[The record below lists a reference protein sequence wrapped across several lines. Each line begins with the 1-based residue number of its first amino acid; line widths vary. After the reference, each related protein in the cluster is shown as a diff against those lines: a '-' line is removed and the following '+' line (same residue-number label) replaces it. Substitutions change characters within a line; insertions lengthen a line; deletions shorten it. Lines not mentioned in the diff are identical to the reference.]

1 MSATGTFATAINCM
15 DGRTQEPIINYM
27 KQGYK
32 VDYVDMINEPGPV
45 KALAGKDNLDFLKKL
60 ADIEL
65 QVSRIKTA
73 YMDKFEN
80 AMNAVTFAEVGEH
93 ETAGNLVDIA
103 ILESI
108 QKRMNISVNLHGSK
122 VVAVVAHHDCAGN
135 PVEKEKQI
143 EQLNASINTLKSW
156 GFAVEYIKLWVDNN
170 WRVQL
175 IN

>member
-1 MSATGTFATAINCM
+1 MSATGTFATSINCM

-27 KQGYK
+27 KQVYK

-45 KALAGKDNLDFLKKL
+45 KALAGKDNLDFLKKI

>member
-1 MSATGTFATAINCM
+1 MSATGTFVTAINCM

-27 KQGYK
+27 KQRFK

-45 KALAGKDNLDFLKKL
+45 KALAGNDNLDFLKKL

-65 QVSRIKTA
+65 QVSRIKAA
-73 YMDKFEN
+73 YKKKVET
-80 AMNAVTFAEVGEH
+80 AMNAVTFAEAGEH

-108 QKRMNISVNLHGSK
+108 RKRMNISVNLHGSK

-143 EQLNASINTLKSW
+143 GQLDASLKTLKSW
-156 GFAVEYIKLWVDNN
+156 GFAVEYIKLWVDRN
-170 WRVQL
+170 WQVQL

>member
-1 MSATGTFATAINCM
+1 MSASGTFATAINCM

-45 KALAGKDNLDFLKKL
+45 KALAGKDNLDFLKKI

-73 YMDKFEN
+73 YMNKFEN

-122 VVAVVAHHDCAGN
+122 VVAIVAHHDCAGN
-135 PVEKEKQI
+135 PVGKDKQI

>member
-15 DGRTQEPIINYM
+15 DGRTQEPIITYM

-45 KALAGKDNLDFLKKL
+45 KALAENTNFDILKKL

-65 QVSRIKTA
+65 QVSRIKA
-73 YMDKFEN
+73 DSKKKFEQ
-80 AMNAVTFAEVGEH
+80 AMNVVTFAEVGEH
-93 ETAGNLVDIA
+93 ETAGNLVDVA

-135 PVEKEKQI
+135 PVAKEKQI
-143 EQLNASINTLKSW
+143 EQLNASVKTLKSW

>member
-27 KQGYK
+27 KQGFK

-45 KALAGKDNLDFLKKL
+45 KALAENINFDILKKL
-60 ADIEL
+60 ADLEL
-65 QVSRIKTA
+65 QVSRIKA
-73 YMDKFEN
+73 DSKKKFEN
-80 AMNAVTFAEVGEH
+80 AMNVMTFAEAGEQ
-93 ETAGNLVDIA
+93 EIARNLLDIS

-108 QKRMNISVNLHGSK
+108 HKRMNISVNLHGSK

-135 PVEKEKQI
+135 PVEKERQL
-143 EQLNASINTLKSW
+143 EQLNASVNTLKSW

>member
-1 MSATGTFATAINCM
+1 M

-45 KALAGKDNLDFLKKL
+45 KALAGKDNLDFLKKI

>member
-1 MSATGTFATAINCM
+1 MSATGTFVTAINCM
-15 DGRTQEPIINYM
+15 DGRTQEPIINFM
-27 KQGYK
+27 KQRFK

-45 KALAGKDNLDFLKKL
+45 KALAGNDNLDFLKKL

-73 YMDKFEN
+73 YTNKFEN
-80 AMNAVTFAEVGEH
+80 VMKAVTFAEVGEH
-93 ETAGNLVDIA
+93 EIAGNLVDIA

-143 EQLNASINTLKSW
+143 GQLDASLNTLKSW
-156 GFAVEYIKLWVDNN
+156 GFAVEYIKLWVNRN
-170 WRVQL
+170 WQVQL

>member
-45 KALAGKDNLDFLKKL
+45 KALAGKDNLDFLKKI

-73 YMDKFEN
+73 YMSKFEN
-80 AMNAVTFAEVGEH
+80 VMNAVTFAEVGEH

>member
-15 DGRTQEPIINYM
+15 DGRTQEPIINFM
-27 KQGYK
+27 KQGFK

-45 KALAGKDNLDFLKKL
+45 KALAENIKFDILKKL
-60 ADIEL
+60 TDIEL
-65 QVSRIKTA
+65 HISRIKI
-73 YMDKFEN
+73 DSKKKFEH
-80 AMNAVTFAEVGEH
+80 AMNVMTFAEVGEH
-93 ETAGNLVDIA
+93 EMARNLMDIT

-108 QKRMNISVNLHGSK
+108 RKRMNISVNLHGSK

-156 GFAVEYIKLWVDNN
+156 GFAVEYLKLWVNDN
-170 WRVQL
+170 WQVQV